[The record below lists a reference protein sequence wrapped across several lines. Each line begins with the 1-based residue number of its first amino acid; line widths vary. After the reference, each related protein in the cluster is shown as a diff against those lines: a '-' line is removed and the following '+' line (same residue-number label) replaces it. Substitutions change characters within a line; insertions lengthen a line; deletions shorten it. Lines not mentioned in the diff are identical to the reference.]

1 MYTSFDETTLEK
13 IVRLLKSHESKFLS
27 GEQISQSLNLSRA
40 AIWKHIKKLQCL
52 GYKIQSRQNSG
63 YKLLA
68 KSEILLPWEITDGLQ
83 TDILGGK
90 IYYFDTIGST
100 QSFALNL
107 ASKPYEN
114 GSVVIAGRQTKG
126 RGRLNRKW
134 ISPKGGIWLSIL
146 LKPAFEVSQASLFP
160 MVTSLA
166 LAKAIEKALKLKPR
180 LKWPNDVT
188 LNDKKVAGILIDA
201 SIESNKIGYL
211 VIGAGINFRIQP
223 RIVSRQA
230 RGSENF
236 YGITTL
242 VGKNETANPIELVQQ
257 FLYELEQ
264 LYNKVISNNLAEI
277 RKEWTERSSTIGR
290 NITVATPNGQVKG
303 KAMSIDESGALL
315 VSSKGKTQRLLVG
328 DVYYWN

>member
-1 MYTSFDETTLEK
+1 M
-13 IVRLLKSHESKFLS
+13 
-27 GEQISQSLNLSRA
+27 
-40 AIWKHIKKLQCL
+40 
-52 GYKIQSRQNSG
+52 
-63 YKLLA
+63 
-68 KSEILLPWEITDGLQ
+68 Q

-90 IYYFDTIGST
+90 IYYFDTIDST
-100 QSFALNL
+100 QSFALSL

-114 GSVVIAGRQTKG
+114 GSVVIAQRQTKG

-134 ISPKGGIWLSIL
+134 ISPKG
-146 LKPAFEVSQASLFP
+146 
-160 MVTSLA
+160 SLA
-166 LAKAIEKALKLKPR
+166 LAKAIEKVLKLKPR

-211 VIGAGINFRIQP
+211 VIGVGINFRIQP

-230 RGSENF
+230 RDTENF

-242 VGKNETANPIELVQQ
+242 VGKNETANPIDLVQY

-264 LYNKVISNNLAEI
+264 LYNKVISNNLTEI

-303 KAMSIDESGALL
+303 KAISSRRCLLRELES
-315 VSSKGKTQRLLVG
+315 Q
-328 DVYYWN
+328 D

>member
-68 KSEILLPWEITDGLQ
+68 KSEILLPWEITDGVQ
-83 TDILGGK
+83 IVILEGK

-100 QSFALNL
+100 QSFALSL

-114 GSVVIAGRQTKG
+114 GSVVIAQRQTKG

-146 LKPAFEVSQASLFP
+146 LKPVFEVSQASLFP

-166 LAKAIEKALKLKPR
+166 LARAIEKVLKLRPR

-201 SIESNKIGYL
+201 SIESNKICYL
-211 VIGAGINFRIQP
+211 VIGVGINFRIQP
-223 RIVSRQA
+223 KIVSRLLKNSQK
-230 RGSENF
+230 F
-236 YGITTL
+236 YGITSL
-242 VGKNETANPIELVQQ
+242 VGNKEKADSVELVQE
-257 FLYELEQ
+257 FLYEL
-264 LYNKVISNNLAEI
+264 
-277 RKEWTERSSTIGR
+277 
-290 NITVATPNGQVKG
+290 
-303 KAMSIDESGALL
+303 
-315 VSSKGKTQRLLVG
+315 
-328 DVYYWN
+328 

>member
-1 MYTSFDETTLEK
+1 MYTSFDETRLEK
-13 IVRLLKSHESKFLS
+13 IVRLLKSHKFEFLS
-27 GEQISQSLNLSRA
+27 GAQLSRSLNLSRA
-40 AIWKHIKKLQCL
+40 AVWKYIKKLQSL
-52 GYKIQSRQNSG
+52 GYKIQTRQNLG

-68 KSEILLPWEITDGLQ
+68 KPELLLPWEVADGLQ
-83 TDILGGK
+83 TEIFGRK
-90 IYYFDTIGST
+90 IYYFDTIDST
-100 QSFALNL
+100 QSFALRL

-114 GSVVIAGRQTKG
+114 GSIVIAERQTRGK
-126 RGRLNRKW
+126 GRLNRRW

-146 LKPAFEVSQASLFP
+146 LKPDFEVSYVSLFP
-160 MVTSLA
+160 IITSLA
-166 LAKAIEKALKLKPR
+166 LAKAIEKVLKLKPR

-211 VIGAGINFRIQP
+211 VIGVGINFRIQP
-223 RIVSRQA
+223 KIVSRLA
-230 RGSENF
+230 RGSQNF

-264 LYNKVISNNLAEI
+264 LYNKVISNNLTEM

-290 NITVATPNGQVKG
+290 NIRVATPNGPVKG
-303 KAMSIDESGALL
+303 KAISIDENCALL
-315 VSSKGKTQRLLVG
+315 VSSKGKIRRLLVG